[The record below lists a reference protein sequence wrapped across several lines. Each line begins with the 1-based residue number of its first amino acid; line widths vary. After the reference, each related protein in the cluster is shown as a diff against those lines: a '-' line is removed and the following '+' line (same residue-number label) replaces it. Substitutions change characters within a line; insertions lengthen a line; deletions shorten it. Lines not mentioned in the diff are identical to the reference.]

1 MVSLELNKQLN
12 RLNLLRSDFMKH
24 ADSNDPSVWELD
36 VNEIGGKLSGIHPYD
51 DPVILL
57 DCSDKSD
64 GSWFLCLNSTISE
77 IRCYPIETLTEEQIS
92 EIRKLV
98 ESFVVKKDENFF

>member
-1 MVSLELNKQLN
+1 MFNS
-12 RLNLLRSDFMKH
+12 S
-24 ADSNDPSVWELD
+24 ELD
-36 VNEIGGKLSGIHPYD
+36 VNEIGGKLSGIHPDD

-64 GSWFLCLNSTISE
+64 GSWFVCLDNRGSE